1 MNRQPVQPNQPV
13 AINLIASSHVTRPRR
28 VSLNAKNEIVTR
40 SFTGHFRNLRI
51 SIASVLILIFFG
63 TSWLQWNGRQ
73 AVLWDLDER
82 KFYIFGATFWPQD
95 FTLLSAFLIISAFG
109 LLAANV
115 FVGRVW
121 CGYTCP
127 QSVWTWAFMWVE
139 KVTEG
144 DRNQRIKLAAE
155 NWSPRKIF
163 KRAMKHSMWLGISA
177 ATGIAFIGYF
187 VPVRELTYEIITG
200 EWFSASAFWVSM
212 FAFATYANA
221 GWLREQVCL
230 HMCPYS
236 RFQSVMFDK
245 DTLVVTYDSL
255 RGEGRGSRKKDEDYK
270 AQGLGDCIDCQQ
282 CVQVC
287 PTGID
292 IRNGLQIDCIG
303 CAACVD
309 ACDSIMDKMDY
320 PRGLIK
326 YTSEN
331 AQEGKPSK
339 VFRPLVLSYTAA
351 LVVVIFTL
359 GFILQ
364 ERELVDVSVMKDRNM
379 FRINSDGKVANVY
392 RLKITNKTQQA
403 QTYKVNLE
411 KTDALVLQRH
421 YELSLDAGEMID
433 LPVSVIKINRNSDGE
448 GLIRFAFKITNVND
462 ESVIK
467 ESNANFNYPIH

>member
-1 MNRQPVQPNQPV
+1 MNRQTVQPTS
-13 AINLIASSHVTRPRR
+13 IKIIASSKQSKPHIWN
-28 VSLNAKNEIVTR
+28 SAHNQIVAR
-40 SFTGHFRNLRI
+40 SFTGYFRNLRI
-51 SIASVLILIFFG
+51 SLAGILMLIFFG
-63 TSWLQWNGRQ
+63 TSWINWNGRQ
-73 AVLWDLDER
+73 AVFWDLDER

-127 QSVWTWAFMWVE
+127 QSVWTWIFMWVE

-144 DRNQRIKLAAE
+144 DRNQRIKLMGGK
-155 NWSPRKIF
+155 WTLDKFF
-163 KRAMKHSMWLGISA
+163 KRMMKHSLWIIFSA
-177 ATGIAFIGYF
+177 ATGVAFIGYF
-187 VPVRELTYEIITG
+187 VPVRDLANEILTG
-200 EWFSASAFWVSM
+200 QWFSASAFWVSM
-212 FAFATYANA
+212 FALATYANA

-245 DTLVVTYDSL
+245 DTLVVTYDAL
-255 RGEGRGSRKKDEDYK
+255 RGENRGSRKKEDDHK

-309 ACDSIMDKMDY
+309 ACDSIMDKMSY

-339 VFRPLVLSYTAA
+339 VFRPLVFAYLSA
-351 LVVVIFTL
+351 LVIVVATL

-364 ERELVDVSVMKDRNM
+364 ARELVDVSVMKDRNM
-379 FRINSDGKVANVY
+379 FRISSDNKVVNVY

-403 QTYKVNLE
+403 QTYKVSLE
-411 KTDALVLQRH
+411 KANELALQRH
-421 YELSLDAGEMID
+421 YELALQPGEMID
-433 LPVSVIKINRNSDGE
+433 LPVSVFKLHQENDGK
-448 GLIRFAFKITNVND
+448 GLIRFAFKVTDIND
-462 ESVIK
+462 ETISK
-467 ESNANFNYPIH
+467 ESDANFNYPLH